1 MGNITPEKAGISS
14 SAVQAYLSV
23 LEQNRLATHDII
35 LAKGD
40 DIFFEKYYAPFH
52 ENFLHRM
59 YSVSKSFVSLAVGF
73 LEQDGKISL
82 DDPIVKYFPKETAD
96 VTDENVLNQTIRHM
110 LMMATAKTSQYWFDD
125 KPSDRVQYYFDNPT
139 PSRPSGLAF
148 EYDSSGS
155 FVLCAMVERVSGKS
169 LIDYLREKLFCRIGV
184 SESTHC
190 LRCPG
195 GHSWG
200 DSAILCTARDLLKVA
215 RFVLNGG
222 KHNGVQLLDER
233 YLHLATT
240 KQIDNLEL
248 SSGSSRDGYGY
259 QIWLSDGAFSF
270 NGMGC
275 QYAVCVPEKDLIL
288 IYNADNQGIPFAKEI
303 IFQEFFRRIAE
314 PMQKTPL
321 AENPDAFHALNEY
334 ADSLKLICEEGAV
347 SSPLADTISGKTYAL
362 SENPMGIRDFRLD
375 FAEDEGTLTYTNAQ
389 GKKLLPFGI
398 GKNVFGLFPQEGYS
412 DKIGT
417 VFAPGHRYRCA
428 ASAAWKEPHK
438 LAVKVQIIDE
448 YFGNGLFV
456 FSFDGKG
463 GVCVRMQSIGEDF
476 LKEYDGFAA
485 GKQI

>member
-73 LEQDGKISL
+73 LEQDGKIGL
-82 DDPIVKYFPKETAD
+82 DDPIVKYFPKETAA

-222 KHNGVQLLDER
+222 KHNGVQLLNER

-240 KQIDNLEL
+240 RQIDDLEL

-314 PMQKTPL
+314 PMQKAPL

-334 ADSLKLICEEGAV
+334 ADSLKLICEEGA
-347 SSPLADTISGKTYAL
+347 L
-362 SENPMGIRDFRLD
+362 
-375 FAEDEGTLTYTNAQ
+375 
-389 GKKLLPFGI
+389 
-398 GKNVFGLFPQEGYS
+398 
-412 DKIGT
+412 
-417 VFAPGHRYRCA
+417 
-428 ASAAWKEPHK
+428 
-438 LAVKVQIIDE
+438 
-448 YFGNGLFV
+448 
-456 FSFDGKG
+456 
-463 GVCVRMQSIGEDF
+463 
-476 LKEYDGFAA
+476 
-485 GKQI
+485 